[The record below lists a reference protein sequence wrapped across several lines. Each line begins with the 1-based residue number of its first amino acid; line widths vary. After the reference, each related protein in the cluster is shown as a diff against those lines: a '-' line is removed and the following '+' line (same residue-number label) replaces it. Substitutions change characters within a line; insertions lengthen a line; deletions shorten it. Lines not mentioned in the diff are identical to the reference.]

1 MCRKGGNLPKKVGIY
16 PKNIAQVALQFGDS
30 TEHSIS
36 IKTLHGR

>member
-1 MCRKGGNLPKKVGIY
+1 MGIY